1 MKWSGWGYKDSK
13 FYSINDEIYFS
24 GTRYPVGGDV
34 LLPNFGN
41 WVRTNFNVYM
51 SDLHDQPKKPI
62 NYPQPTLNDNFIA
75 GIKKAKIECSIDGED
90 RLIRCHGQT
99 VHEIYHLRR
108 GEFKRIPDIVLWP
121 RCHNDVVKIVELANN
136 EDIVL
141 IPFGGGTS
149 VSGAVTCPQNE
160 TRSIAIVDT
169 SQMNRLLWLDREN
182 LVACFES
189 GIVGQDLEKTLQE
202 ENLTMGH
209 EPDSIEFSTLGG
221 WVATRASGMKKNV
234 YGNIEDIV
242 VRVKMVT
249 CKGVLERNISAPRVS
264 CGPDFNQIILGS
276 EGMFGIITEVVVKIR
291 PLPKVKKYG
300 SLVFPDLD
308 TGIKCLREIA
318 KRRCQPASIRLM
330 DNEQFHFG
338 QSLKLPAGIFGHLVD
353 GLKKFVLTKVKGYD
367 VMKIAVAT
375 LLFEG
380 DKEDVEK
387 QEKLIYEIAA
397 QHSGINA
404 GENNGQKGYV
414 SDILILISSS
424 KYNF

>member
-1 MKWSGWGYKDSK
+1 MTNSLLRLGYKDSK
-13 FYSINDEIYFS
+13 FYSINDEIFFS
-24 GTRYPVGGDV
+24 GVRYPVGGDV
-34 LLPNFGN
+34 LLPNFGA
-41 WVRTNFNVYM
+41 WVRSNFNTYM
-51 SDLHDQPKKPI
+51 SDLHEQPQRPFDF
-62 NYPQPTLNDNFIA
+62 PDSLLNKDFVEEV
-75 GIKKAKIECSIDGED
+75 KKAKIEFSVDGED

-99 VHEIYHLRR
+99 VHEIYHLRK

-121 RCHNDVVKIVELANN
+121 RCHEDVIKIVELAN
-136 EDIVL
+136 EQEVVL

-169 SQMNRLLWLDREN
+169 SQMNRLLWFDREN

-189 GIVGQDLEKTLQE
+189 GIVGQDLERVLQE

-264 CGPDFNQIILGS
+264 CGPDFNQIIIGS

-300 SLVFPDLD
+300 SLVFPNIE
-308 TGIKCLREIA
+308 TGILCLREIA
-318 KRRCQPASIRLM
+318 KRRYQPASIRLM

-338 QSLKLPAGIFGHLVD
+338 QALKLPAGFFNNFID
-353 GLKKFVLTKVKGYD
+353 GLKKFLLTKLKGYD
-367 VMKIAVAT
+367 LKKIAVAT

-380 DKEDVEK
+380 DKDEVEK

-397 QHSGINA
+397 QHSGLNS
-404 GENNGQKGYV
+404 GETNGQKGYV
-414 SDILILISSS
+414 SKML
-424 KYNF
+424 